1 MPTAL
6 VAVGALVLT
15 GVVAWTLL
23 RLRRLDRDVKR
34 LKRALEESAREE
46 AASEQRIRE
55 LLGFREQ
62 RVVNGEHRKRE
73 RRRHLWLVPAVA
85 ALASVAGWLR
95 QHPHQVVASTAAV
108 ASALAMAL
116 MVVSG
121 AGGSERAQP
130 PEPAPIIAP
139 RTPSSVTPLP
149 SSVSSPARP
158 PSSTPGGGTQTTTA
172 PRVSGTQGVL
182 VPRMP
187 GTTTT
192 SVPPLP
198 TTVTTVVPTTTTA
211 TKSKPGKPGCLLQVT
226 LPPVADVCVG

>member
-121 AGGSERAQP
+121 AGGSGRAQP

-139 RTPSSVTPLP
+139 RAPSSVTPLP
-149 SSVSSPARP
+149 PSVSSPVRQ
-158 PSSTPGGGTQTTTA
+158 PSSTPGGGAHTTGEAVPAMSMLTTATSMTTTA
-172 PRVSGTQGVL
+172 SAA
-182 VPRMP
+182 
-187 GTTTT
+187 
-192 SVPPLP
+192 PPLP
-198 TTVTTVVPTTTTA
+198 TTVTTVVPTTTTT
-211 TKSKPGKPGCLLQVT
+211 TKSKSGKPGCLLQVT

>member
-55 LLGFREQ
+55 LLGFRER

-108 ASALAMAL
+108 ASALALAL

-121 AGGSERAQP
+121 AGGSSRAQP
-130 PEPAPIIAP
+130 PEPVPIITAP
-139 RTPSSVTPLP
+139 RTPSQVTPLP
-149 SSVSSPARP
+149 PSVSSPARP
-158 PSSTPGGGTQTTTA
+158 PSSTPGGGTPIGSVAATQRLLPPPATVPTA
-172 PRVSGTQGVL
+172 TRTA
-182 VPRMP
+182 
-187 GTTTT
+187 T
-192 SVPPLP
+192 SRPPLP
-198 TTVTTVVPTTTTA
+198 TSTTLVPPVPTTTTA
-211 TKSKPGKPGCLLQVT
+211 GCLV
-226 LPPVADVCVG
+226 DVSLDPLLGLCVG